1 MYLSHSI
8 IHEKLKKKMKNF
20 HKIIKHLP
28 VTEEKI
34 LFRAIII

>member
-8 IHEKLKKKMKNF
+8 IHEKLKKMKNF
-20 HKIIKHLP
+20 QKIIKHLP